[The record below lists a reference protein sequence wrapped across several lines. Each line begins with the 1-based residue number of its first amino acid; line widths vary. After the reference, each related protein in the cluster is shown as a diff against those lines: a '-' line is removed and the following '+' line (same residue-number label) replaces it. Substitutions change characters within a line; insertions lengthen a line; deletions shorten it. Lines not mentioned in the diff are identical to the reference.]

1 MSEVGYII
9 LTLVVEEEE
18 GDGLFA
24 AHCSELGTAT
34 CGTTID
40 EAFANLEEAVE
51 VHLNALE
58 EVETR
63 ERVFQEMGITI
74 HSLLPA
80 NYESSV
86 PVKVDQIVSSICR
99 RIPASATV

>member
-9 LTLVVEEEE
+9 LTLVVEEE
-18 GDGLFA
+18 DGLFA

-34 CGTTID
+34 CGTTIS
-40 EAFANLEEAVE
+40 EAFTNLKEAVE
-51 VHLNALE
+51 VHLDALE

-74 HSLLPA
+74 HSLPPV
-80 NYESSV
+80 NDERSV
-86 PVKVDQIVSSICR
+86 LVAMNQIVSSIWR
-99 RIPASATV
+99 RIPALAAA